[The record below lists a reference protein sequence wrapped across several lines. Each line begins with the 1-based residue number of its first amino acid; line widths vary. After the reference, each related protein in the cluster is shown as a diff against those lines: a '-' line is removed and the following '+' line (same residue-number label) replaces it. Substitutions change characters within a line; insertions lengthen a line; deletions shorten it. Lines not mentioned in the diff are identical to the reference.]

1 LGLGSATIFAAGD
14 GGNDLPL
21 LRLAERT
28 FTPSRASLDFQGWVD
43 YVINWEE
50 RGLLEPMIA
59 LAGMA

>member
-1 LGLGSATIFAAGD
+1 
-14 GGNDLPL
+14 
-21 LRLAERT
+21 LADRT

-43 YVINWEE
+43 HVVNWEE